1 MKLYFAPGAC
11 SLAPHIV
18 ANELGINID
27 LEQVDIREKKTKS
40 GGDYWAIN
48 PKGQVPT
55 LERPRYR
62 SGRPRHTRQRGKE
75 TTDHQ
80 QGRCGSRRRGRGR

>member
-11 SLAPHIV
+11 SLAPHIA

-48 PKGQVPT
+48 PKGQVPM
-55 LERPRYR
+55 L
-62 SGRPRHTRQRGKE
+62 SGPDIGAGGLGTSATWQE